1 MPARRNADA
10 MKRALEAHK
19 LEVAESGEEV
29 VVPETKKADAMD
41 VDEPAAA
48 EAKKEKKKVRRAP
61 SCAPCCADKRPE
73 R

>member
-29 VVPETKKADAMD
+29 VVPETKKANAMD
-41 VDEPAAA
+41 VDEQPAAA

-61 SCAPCCADKRPE
+61 FGAPCRAE
-73 R
+73 

>member
-1 MPARRNADA
+1 

-29 VVPETKKADAMD
+29 VVPKTKKADAMD

-48 EAKKEKKKVRRAP
+48 EAKKEKKKVRRAT
-61 SCAPCCADKRPE
+61 CRAE
-73 R
+73 